1 MKIENI
7 DKNMKQNT
15 QIQEQNMC
23 VHNIDDEPFEIL
35 GVKRDGD
42 IYVRMDLDVAKTVSQ
57 SVYDLAKHTSG
68 GRVRFLTDSKYIAL
82 FCKIPKSVTMRHM
95 TRTGQSGFDLYVD
108 GIFTTIFAADNDE
121 TGEFEGIYHF
131 PDKKM
136 REIVIDFPLYNSVN
150 SLYIGLENSAE
161 IKKCAKYEKRVV
173 FYGSSITQGACASR
187 PGNSYAA
194 ITARSLKWDF
204 LNLGFSGNAK
214 GEAEMAHYIKNLEM
228 DVFVCDYDHNTPD
241 SAHLEKTHKP
251 FFDIIRAENPALPVI
266 FMTRPD
272 FHRESRE
279 DNIKRK
285 AAIFNTFARAA
296 VDGDKNVYFIDGNSL
311 WGEYGYDCCTIDG
324 CHPADLGMWRMAEM
338 VTNTICRITERNK

>member
-15 QIQEQNMC
+15 KIQEKNL
-23 VHNIDDEPFEIL
+23 VFKNIDDDPFEIL

-42 IYVRMDLDVAKTVSQ
+42 IYVRMDLDVAKAVNQ

-68 GRVRFLTDSKYIAL
+68 GRVRFLTDSKFVAL
-82 FCKIPKSVTMRHM
+82 SCKVPKVTTMWRM
-95 TRTGQSGFDLYVD
+95 ARAGQSGFDLFAD
-108 GIFTTIFAADNDE
+108 GVFAFCLAADSDTIE
-121 TGEFEGIYHF
+121 EFEGIHYF

-136 REIVIDFPLYNSVN
+136 REIVINFPLYNTVN
-150 SLYIGLENSAE
+150 NLYIGLEDGAE
-161 IKKCAKYEKRVV
+161 IQKCPAYEKRVV

-194 ITARSLKWDF
+194 ITARSLGWDL

-214 GEAEMAHYIKNLEM
+214 GEAEMAHYIKNLKM

-241 SAHLEKTHKP
+241 STHLEKTHKP
-251 FFDIIRAENPALPVI
+251 FFDIIRAANPALPVV

-272 FHRESRE
+272 FHNGSRE

-285 AAIFNTFARAA
+285 AAVFNTFTQAA
-296 VDGDKNVYFIDGNSL
+296 AAGDKNVYFIDGNSL
-311 WGEYGYDCCTIDG
+311 WGEYGYDCCTTDG
-324 CHPADLGMWRMAEM
+324 CHPTDLGMWRMAET
-338 VTNTICRITERNK
+338 VKNTLRRIKF

>member
-15 QIQEQNMC
+15 EIQEENL
-23 VHNIDDEPFEIL
+23 VFKNIDQEPFEIL

-57 SVYDLAKHTSG
+57 SVYDLAKCTSG
-68 GRVRFLTDSKYIAL
+68 GRVRFMTDSKYIAL
-82 FCKIPKSVTMRHM
+82 SCKVPTKDAGRLN
-95 TRTGQSGFDLYVD
+95 TRTMESGFDIYAD
-108 GIFTTIFAADNDE
+108 GLFITCLAADNDATE
-121 TGEFEGIYHF
+121 EFEGIHYF
-131 PDKKM
+131 PDSRM
-136 REIVIDFPLYNSVN
+136 REIVVNFPLYNMVN
-150 SLYIGLENSAE
+150 RLNIGLESGAE
-161 IKKCAKYEKRVV
+161 IKKCPKYEKRIV

-194 ITARSLKWDF
+194 ITARSLGWDL

-228 DVFVCDYDHNTPD
+228 DVFVYDYDHNAPD

-251 FFDIIRAENPALPVI
+251 FFDIIRTQNPTLPVI

-272 FHRESRE
+272 FHNGSLE

-285 AAIFNTFARAA
+285 AVIYNTFAQAYA
-296 VDGDKNVYFIDGNSL
+296 GGDKNVYFIDGNSF

-324 CHPADLGMWRMAEM
+324 CHPTDLGMWRMAEM
-338 VTNTICRITERNK
+338 VTNTIRRIKI